1 MRAMNA
7 SMNATFARTNAFGAR
22 GARFAGRSATRA
34 ERIARIDRLATLLDA
49 RFVIP
54 FTKFRFGA
62 DSLIGLAPGVGDVLT
77 TALSLYIVYEA
88 HRLGVPRTVLG
99 RMLGNVAIDGLI
111 GAVPVAGDVFDV
123 LWRANRRNVRIL
135 REHLERAGR

>member
-1 MRAMNA
+1 MAAMNA
-7 SMNATFARTNAFGAR
+7 AFAAR
-22 GARFAGRSATRA
+22 ARSAHVARSATRA
-34 ERIARIDRLATLLDA
+34 ERIARIDWLARLLDT
-49 RFVIP
+49 RFAVP

-62 DSLIGLAPGVGDVLT
+62 DSLIGLAPGLGDAVT

-88 HRLGVPRTVLG
+88 HKLGAPKHLIA

-123 LWRANRRNVRIL
+123 IWRANRRNVRIL
-135 REHLERAGR
+135 REHLDRAGR

>member
-1 MRAMNA
+1 MTTCLA
-7 SMNATFARTNAFGAR
+7 SVSIDEA
-22 GARFAGRSATRA
+22 SAA
-34 ERIARIDRLATLLDA
+34 LLDT

-62 DSLIGLAPGVGDVLT
+62 DSLIGVAPGLGDVVT

-88 HRLGVPRTVLG
+88 HKLGAPKHLIA
-99 RMLGNVAIDGLI
+99 RMLGNVALDGVI

-135 REHLERAGR
+135 REHLDRAGR

>member
-1 MRAMNA
+1 MTATYTFRAR
-7 SMNATFARTNAFGAR
+7 S
-22 GARFAGRSATRA
+22 ARFARSATRA
-34 ERIARIDRLATLLDA
+34 ERIARIDWLATLLDT

-62 DSLIGLAPGVGDVLT
+62 DSLIGLAPGLGDVAT

-88 HRLGVPRTVLG
+88 HKLGAPKQLIA
-99 RMLGNVAIDGLI
+99 RMLGNVALDGVI
-111 GAVPVAGDVFDV
+111 GVVPVAGDVFDV
-123 LWRANRRNVRIL
+123 IWRANRRNVRML

>member
-1 MRAMNA
+1 MNA
-7 SMNATFARTNAFGAR
+7 AFAYR
-22 GARFAGRSATRA
+22 ARFDRSATRA

-49 RFVIP
+49 RFAIP

-62 DSLIGLAPGVGDVLT
+62 DSLIGLAPGLGDVVT

-88 HRLGVPRTVLG
+88 HKLGAPKHVIA
-99 RMLGNVAIDGLI
+99 RMLGNVALDGLI

-123 LWRANRRNVRIL
+123 IWRANRRNVRIL
-135 REHLERAGR
+135 REHLDRAGR